1 MNYCPKCG
9 AYIPDGDTKCV
20 ACGFDTARPQ
30 EKKEKSSESGHS
42 YEYGYGGAAQAQ
54 QETGEQKRSREEYDK
69 RDTGP
74 YAAQRQSERSEA
86 PDSDAA
92 ENRGMG
98 VLCYIGP
105 LFLIPLLTHRSSRFI
120 RYHANQGLVLF
131 LAELAVELCAGVPG
145 VGWLVALVGGIFLL
159 IALLSGII
167 NAAGGV
173 MKPIPFFGNITLI
186 K

>member
-1 MNYCPKCG
+1 
-9 AYIPDGDTKCV
+9 
-20 ACGFDTARPQ
+20 
-30 EKKEKSSESGHS
+30 
-42 YEYGYGGAAQAQ
+42 
-54 QETGEQKRSREEYDK
+54 
-69 RDTGP
+69 
-74 YAAQRQSERSEA
+74 
-86 PDSDAA
+86 
-92 ENRGMG
+92 MG

-105 LFLIPLLTHRSSRFI
+105 LFLIPLLTRRSSRFI

-145 VGWLVALVGGIFLL
+145 VGWLVALVGGFFLF